1 VSQPDQA
8 PAFVVSTLAL
18 RSATALPAHSTGL
31 RRMCSVAGR
40 GLTALDVIVR
50 AVGYGDPI
58 VLLQD
63 AQG

>member
-1 VSQPDQA
+1 
-8 PAFVVSTLAL
+8 
-18 RSATALPAHSTGL
+18 
-31 RRMCSVAGR
+31 MCSVAGR